1 VLVFRL
7 VTVALVESV
16 PTALRT
22 YVFFGHTTNRV
33 DLELWARRFWHL
45 VAPAIA

>member
-22 YVFFGHTTNRV
+22 YVFFGHV
-33 DLELWARRFWHL
+33 DLELWARRFRHL